1 MAVDDDE
8 NAAAKLNG
16 PVTNPSGAGVSWTWR
31 ELSADPDGS
40 SSYALD
46 LAWGDGAYRFA
57 WTFTMR
63 SITLASSGGGG
74 DPLEVLVGQLVQPAA
89 RLLASTREANRR
101 ARDLLRDVVAS
112 AAGID
117 PTLSARCAALA
128 SEEGDGV
135 DAELAR
141 VMSAGVIA
149 TLATREDAIAPTTK
163 VALGRG
169 KATPSAASAAATARV
184 ATVTSTTTS
193 STATA
198 SAAALTTAKS
208 ESGAAM
214 LSERA
219 AGASAVS
226 SSPESDA
233 LSRVGSS
240 VKHAGADSEEQK
252 RNAEEEEQKRK
263 AEEEEQKRKA
273 EEEEQKRKAE
283 EEEQLHKKKKKKRK
297 F

>member
-8 NAAAKLNG
+8 NAAAKLYG

-46 LAWGDGAYRFA
+46 LAWGDGPYRFA

-101 ARDLLRDVVAS
+101 ARDLLRDVIAS

-128 SEEGDGV
+128 SEEDDGV
-135 DAELAR
+135 DVELAR
-141 VMSAGVIA
+141 VMSAGVVA
-149 TLATREDAIAPTTK
+149 TLATREDAVAPTTK

-169 KATPSAASAAATARV
+169 KATPSAAAATARV
-184 ATVTSTTTS
+184 ATATSTTAS

-198 SAAALTTAKS
+198 AAADLTAAKS

-219 AGASAVS
+219 GGASAVS

-252 RNAEEEEQKRK
+252 RK

-273 EEEEQKRKAE
+273 DEEEQKRKAE
-283 EEEQLHKKKKKKRK
+283 EDEQLHKKKKKRRK